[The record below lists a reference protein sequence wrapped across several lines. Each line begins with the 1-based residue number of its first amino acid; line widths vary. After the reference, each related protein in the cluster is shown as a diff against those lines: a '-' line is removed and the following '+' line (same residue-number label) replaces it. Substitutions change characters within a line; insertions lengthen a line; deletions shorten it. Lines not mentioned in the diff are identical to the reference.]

1 MKFELYVIYDRI
13 AGVYSNPRVQHNKED
28 AIRTF
33 KYMTNN
39 QKDAEPSDYEL
50 YYIGTFDTKSG
61 NVVALDK
68 PEFVIKGGEI
78 VG

>member
-39 QKDAEPSDYEL
+39 QKDADPTDYEL
-50 YYIGTFDTKSG
+50 YYIGTFDTKTG
-61 NVVALDK
+61 FVTAFN
-68 PEFVIKGGEI
+68 PEFVCKGGEI